1 MRIVHTCLRYPPAT
15 GGVER
20 YVQEIAQRTRR
31 VSPDAT
37 DQSLRDVRV
46 LTSTMRTHRPI
57 SELAREALQ
66 DDPPYV
72 QRLRAK
78 DTPLISYPRL
88 QGLSHYLGHH
98 QPDVVHGHSFW
109 YQPADA
115 AARYARSHDIPF
127 IFHPIYY
134 ENALRRKW
142 QWQLYKHTIGR
153 ATFAA
158 ADVVAVISPFEQELI
173 ERSGLPV
180 KRFELISPGVD
191 EAVLTTAQP
200 NPFAEISR
208 RGPVMLSVSRLSLGK
223 GLKAVFRALPEV
235 LKAVPDAQFV
245 LVGEDF
251 GIQSDLEAAAETLGV
266 TAHVHFAGR
275 LSDMALV
282 GAYQHAALLVHP
294 TQYEA
299 FGIVLAESLAAGTP
313 VVARNVSAVPYVAPD
328 QEVGLLFEE
337 NKELADKLITLLQDR
352 SLRERFGQ
360 AGQRRVRENFS
371 WEGSIDKITSLYDE
385 LLG

>member
-20 YVQEIAQRTRR
+20 YVEEIVQRTRR
-31 VSPDAT
+31 VGT
-37 DQSLRDVRV
+37 DQTVRDVRV
-46 LTSTMRTHRPI
+46 LSSTMRTHRPI
-57 SELAREALQ
+57 TELAPELLQ

-72 QRLRAK
+72 QRLSAQ

-88 QGLSHYLGHH
+88 QGLSNYLGHH
-98 QPDVVHGHSFW
+98 KPDLIHGHSFW

-115 AARYARSHDIPF
+115 AARYARRHGVPF
-127 IFHPIYY
+127 VFHPIYY
-134 ENALRRKW
+134 ENELRQKW
-142 QWQLYKHTIGR
+142 QWQLYKRTVGR

-158 ADVVAVISPFEQELI
+158 ADVVAVISPFERELI
-173 ERSGLPV
+173 ERAGLPV

-191 EAVLTTAQP
+191 VPALTTP
-200 NPFAEISR
+200 KSNPFPEISQ
-208 RGPVMLSVSRLSLGK
+208 RGPVLLSVSRLSQGK
-223 GLKAVFRALPEV
+223 GLKAAIKALPDV
-235 LKAVPDAQFV
+235 LHAVPDVQFV

-251 GIQSDLEAAAETLGV
+251 GIQSDLLQAAQSLGV
-266 TAHVHFAGR
+266 ANNVHFAGR
-275 LSDMALV
+275 LSDDQLI
-282 GAYQHAALLVHP
+282 GAYQHAAVLVHP

-328 QEVGLLFEE
+328 QQAGLLFDK
-337 NKELADKLITLLQDR
+337 NNELADKLITMLKDEV
-352 SLRERFGQ
+352 LRERLGQ
-360 AGQRRVRENFS
+360 AGQSHVREQFS
-371 WEGSIDKITSLYDE
+371 WDKSIKKITALYDE